1 MNLTFSEN
9 NTEKEKENIHLFT
22 NYNFYPKRKRLL
34 FPAIFSNFETEKV
47 QPEEITQKKKISSK
61 IYLPVYRNIKKEMFK
76 MKSEINSLYN
86 IKRSIFGL
94 MKSRFNSVIYQN
106 FVRGLGKYFFGPY
119 GIVTK
124 KYKFLKEYYNY
135 KSYLNTR
142 IYAGKLEY
150 YNLPI
155 KKFNQVTARENE
167 VKKRRLSLS
176 NNFAVVFDKNDIISA
191 KAETSKRLIKYR
203 KNFVE
208 INRNKYLNNLN
219 NSNLQQINEENDMNN
234 NNNNKNNN
242 AKLKLKKKIQLLLNK
257 NKLISKIKKDD
268 NGINSNNN
276 KNKNKKNNFT
286 FITEYNKNVQYNKF
300 VKKLASKTPKRNFIN
315 LNFSRSLNKKSNLFL
330 TQNTFNSK
338 L

>member
-124 KYKFLKEYYNY
+124 KYKFLKEYPFSFSLCNR
-135 KSYLNTR
+135 LLVT
-142 IYAGKLEY
+142 E
-150 YNLPI
+150 
-155 KKFNQVTARENE
+155 QVHDYQEHENE
-167 VKKRRLSLS
+167 
-176 NNFAVVFDKNDIISA
+176 NH
-191 KAETSKRLIKYR
+191 
-203 KNFVE
+203 
-208 INRNKYLNNLN
+208 
-219 NSNLQQINEENDMNN
+219 
-234 NNNNKNNN
+234 
-242 AKLKLKKKIQLLLNK
+242 
-257 NKLISKIKKDD
+257 
-268 NGINSNNN
+268 
-276 KNKNKKNNFT
+276 
-286 FITEYNKNVQYNKF
+286 
-300 VKKLASKTPKRNFIN
+300 
-315 LNFSRSLNKKSNLFL
+315 
-330 TQNTFNSK
+330 
-338 L
+338 